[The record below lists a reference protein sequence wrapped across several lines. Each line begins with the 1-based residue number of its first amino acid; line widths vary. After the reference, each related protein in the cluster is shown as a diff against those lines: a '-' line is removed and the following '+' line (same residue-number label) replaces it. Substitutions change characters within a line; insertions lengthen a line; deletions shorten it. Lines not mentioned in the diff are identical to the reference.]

1 MAPEGEGMAHTMTM
15 TGTLHGNV
23 ITLDTIEPAAKKAPD
38 QGQRV
43 RVALEPLDEADL
55 VLAPEQQAQLLRAW
69 AEHGP
74 QGPIDDEGEA

>member
-1 MAPEGEGMAHTMTM
+1 MDPKREGMAQTLTM

-23 ITLDTIEPAAKKAPD
+23 ITLDTIDPAAKAAPD

-43 RVALEPLDEADL
+43 LVAVEPLDEADL
-55 VLAPEQQAQLLRAW
+55 LLSAEQQAQLLRAW

-74 QGPIDDEGEA
+74 QGPIEDEGEA

>member
-1 MAPEGEGMAHTMTM
+1 MAQTMTM

-23 ITLDTIEPAAKKAPD
+23 ITLDTIEPAAKEEPD

-43 RVALEPLDEADL
+43 LVALEPLDEADL
-55 VLAPEQQAQLLRAW
+55 VLSPEQQDQLLRAW
-69 AEHGP
+69 AKDGP